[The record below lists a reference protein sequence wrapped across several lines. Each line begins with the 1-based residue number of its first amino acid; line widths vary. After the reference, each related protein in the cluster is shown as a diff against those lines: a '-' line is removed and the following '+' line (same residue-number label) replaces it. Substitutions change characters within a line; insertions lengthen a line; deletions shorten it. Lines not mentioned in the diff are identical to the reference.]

1 MAKKDKIAILGGT
14 FNPPHNGHI
23 HLLKAFSE
31 EFDFDKILIIP
42 TAVPPHKEVKE
53 LASGEQRLKMCEL
66 AFEGCEI
73 CDYEIKRGGK
83 NYTAD
88 TLDYLKSVY
97 PESRFYFI
105 MGTDMLLS
113 FASWRDPERI
123 IKNAVL
129 LCDSRESRVSA
140 DELRRFAKEKLELDE
155 TRCIISDVKPLEIS
169 STEVRERIK
178 NGESVEKL
186 LPQRVR
192 EYIEKEGLYA

>member
-31 EFDFDKILIIP
+31 EMDFEKILIIP
-42 TAVPPHKEVKE
+42 TAVPPHKKAEQ

-66 AFEGCEI
+66 AFPDCEI

-88 TLDYLKSVY
+88 TLEYLKSIY
-97 PESRFYFI
+97 PDSSFYFI

-113 FASWRDPERI
+113 FNSWKDPQRV
-123 IKNAVL
+123 IKNATI
-129 LCDSRESRVSA
+129 LCDSRDSSISRQ
-140 DELRRFAKEKLELDE
+140 ELCRFVKEELGL
-155 TRCIISDVKPLEIS
+155 TQKQCIISDVKPLELS
-169 STEVRERIK
+169 SSEVRQKIK
-178 NGESVEKL
+178 NGESVENL
-186 LPQRVR
+186 LPKSVL
-192 EYIEKEGLYA
+192 EYIGKEGLYA

>member
-88 TLDYLKSVY
+88 TLEYLKSVY

-140 DELRRFAKEKLELDE
+140 DELRRFAKEKLGLDE

-169 STEVRERIK
+169 
-178 NGESVEKL
+178 
-186 LPQRVR
+186 
-192 EYIEKEGLYA
+192 